1 MEFKLHNGSGGLCCK
16 SCGRQDKQ
24 LNTYDWLADIP
35 GNADESELVE
45 VQFKNTRKGY
55 FRNSNKIPLEK
66 GDIVAVE
73 ATPGHDIGVVT
84 LTGRLVPLQMK
95 KANIKSEAD
104 IKRIYRKAKPV
115 DMEKYNEAKAREHST
130 MIRSR
135 QIALDLNLNMKI
147 GDVEYQGDGNKAIF
161 YYIADERVDF
171 RQLIKVLAD
180 AFRVR
185 IEMKQIGARQE
196 AGRIGGIGP
205 CGRELC
211 CATWM
216 TSFVSVSTSAARF
229 QDISLNPQKLA
240 GQCAKLKCCLNYEVD
255 CYVEA
260 QKRLPSREITLETKD
275 GEFFFFKADIL
286 SNQITYSCWN
296 KRASPAL
303 TAAGKARVAVTA
315 TVARTATTAVTRE
328 RKRVETVVR
337 KEVSSRVLRNPT
349 TRENNPGKTG
359 NRDRNKT
366 GKHPNKVNSNKANV
380 NNGTITTVVRPVTI
394 SPNLKVKDLPKMT
407 NRLKNRNLC
416 LKGII
421 LLFVASLLSA
431 CDKQTVYHSF
441 QSLPTEG
448 WLREDTLSFDVKVT
462 DSLTYYKLSLEVRN
476 RSNYPY
482 QNLPLSI
489 CYTIADSIP
498 SPTDTIQ
505 LILADKEGIWKGDG
519 WGGLYQTAV
528 SAGSVQ
534 IGKPGTYLFK
544 VAYTLPDERLQGIN
558 DIGIKLKR

>member
-35 GNADESELVE
+35 GNAEESDMVE

-84 LTGRLVPLQMK
+84 LTGRLVPLQMR

-115 DMEKYNEAKAREHST
+115 DMDKYNEAKAREHST
-130 MIRSR
+130 MIRAR

-180 AFRVR
+180 AFHVR

-216 TSFVSVSTSAARF
+216 TSFVSVSTSAARY
-229 QDISLNPQKLA
+229 QDISLKPQKLA
-240 GQCAKLKCCLNYEVD
+240 GQCAKLICCLNYEVD

-260 QKRLPSREITLETKD
+260 QKRLPSKEIELETKD
-275 GEFFFFKADIL
+275 GVFYFFKADIL
-286 SNQITYSCWN
+286 SNQITYSTD
-296 KRASPAL
+296 KSIPANL
-303 TAAGKARVAVTA
+303 
-315 TVARTATTAVTRE
+315 
-328 RKRVETVVR
+328 
-337 KEVSSRVLRNPT
+337 
-349 TRENNPGKTG
+349 
-359 NRDRNKT
+359 
-366 GKHPNKVNSNKANV
+366 
-380 NNGTITTVVRPVTI
+380 VTI
-394 SPNLKVKDLPKMT
+394 SGRRAFEVIGLNKRGIKPESLLEETHRTEPKKPVDLLEQESLT
-407 NRLKNRNLC
+407 RFDRNRKNKNGGDGNNGNGNGNNGGNRN
-416 LKGII
+416 KKKKKTPNNRPQGGEQ
-421 LLFVASLLSA
+421 SA
-431 CDKQTVYHSF
+431 APQQQEQPRQQGDEKRPQGNERRSQRNSNNRKRPHNNKPKPQGDK
-441 QSLPTEG
+441 PA
-448 WLREDTLSFDVKVT
+448 
-462 DSLTYYKLSLEVRN
+462 
-476 RSNYPY
+476 
-482 QNLPLSI
+482 QN
-489 CYTIADSIP
+489 
-498 SPTDTIQ
+498 
-505 LILADKEGIWKGDG
+505 DKPAQE
-519 WGGLYQTAV
+519 
-528 SAGSVQ
+528 
-534 IGKPGTYLFK
+534 
-544 VAYTLPDERLQGIN
+544 
-558 DIGIKLKR
+558 